1 MTEEKR
7 HKPTEFLPETR
18 QPRKKKE
25 RKKGLCLHLLSVF
38 FLYYVVFGS
47 ENWVQGL
54 CMLSILPAT
63 ELQPLL
69 KLQFIITLPKSFLEL

>member
-7 HKPTEFLPETR
+7 HKPTEFLPEK
-18 QPRKKKE
+18 KKKE
-25 RKKGLCLHLLSVF
+25 RKVLCLHLLSVL
-38 FLYYVVFGS
+38 FLYYVVFVS

-54 CMLSILPAT
+54 CVLSTLPAT